1 MTTQNIILT
10 KTPQLL
16 TDGSTSTLFVQS
28 LNRREFCVVVS
39 DSTPN
44 MAIKPHTAQ
53 EINLNG
59 TVKVWAWSNAEI
71 DIPVV
76 ITKF

>member
-1 MTTQNIILT
+1 MTTQNIVLT
-10 KTPQLL
+10 KTPQEL
-16 TDGSTSTLFVQS
+16 TDGSTSTLFMQS
-28 LNRREFCVVVS
+28 LSRREFCFVVS

-44 MAIKPHTAQ
+44 PSIKPHTAQ
-53 EINLNG
+53 EVNLNG
-59 TVKVWAWSNAEI
+59 EVKLWAWSNAEV

>member
-1 MTTQNIILT
+1 MTTQNITLT
-10 KTPQLL
+10 KTPTQI
-16 TDGSTSTLFVQS
+16 TDGSTSTLFMQS
-28 LNRREFCVVVS
+28 LNRREFCLVVS
-39 DSTPN
+39 DSTPSSS
-44 MAIKPHTAQ
+44 IKPHTAQ

-59 TVKVWAWSNAEI
+59 TVKVWAWSNAEV